1 MKNTGWCMGGKK
13 SDLSNRP
20 TAKRLWLKSQSSP
33 ASHAEVNNALILAQ
47 CWDWLFQTKTT
58 PAVGPCHAPSAQVTA
73 QSIDRQTGRRRVLI
87 AHAHCARSL
96 PESGTC
102 ATGCQSASV
111 TRSAFDGHLMRSGSE
126 KREEKVIRWIVS
138 GLDTDL
144 KRDQP
149 PFSIEKNV

>member
-1 MKNTGWCMGGKK
+1 MIKISIESSQPCRGFNCAGSSSMLRLIVANKNNASVRAVSLAIC
-13 SDLSNRP
+13 
-20 TAKRLWLKSQSSP
+20 
-33 ASHAEVNNALILAQ
+33 ASHRAEY
-47 CWDWLFQTKTT
+47 
-58 PAVGPCHAPSAQVTA
+58 
-73 QSIDRQTGRRRVLI
+73 RQTGRRRVLI

-149 PFSIEKNV
+149 PFSIDKVFNTLLLGLVNG